1 MASLAQL
8 TAELRPGRPP
18 GPEAAR
24 AAALALA
31 DGALADADK
40 VAYLAALGEAGE
52 NAEVVAAFAE
62 TYRGMAR
69 RIELGDLPGRA
80 IDVVGTGGDRS
91 GSFNIS
97 TASSLIVAAAGV
109 PVMKH
114 GNRSITSKSGSAD
127 FLAVLGVNL
136 EADDALLLRSLR
148 EANFCYFFAP
158 AFHPAFRAVGA
169 ARKRLAE
176 DGRKTVFN
184 VLGPLVN
191 PGRPAHMLVGVYA
204 ERWVEPV
211 AGALEALGVR
221 RGLVAHGKV
230 GEGMDELTTAGPA
243 RVRGVGEL
251 RNIDATWLPGDH
263 GFATCEP
270 RALLGGSAE
279 QNVATFADLLLGSAD
294 EGLADTVFLSAGTAL
309 WVAGRADTV
318 EAGARRARELAA
330 DGTVREN
337 VRRLRDLYRS

>member
-1 MASLAQL
+1 MATLAQL
-8 TAELRPGRPP
+8 TAELSPGRPP
-18 GPEAAR
+18 DAERAR
-24 AAALALA
+24 AAARLLAQSEV
-31 DGALADADK
+31 ADADK
-40 VAYLAALGEAGE
+40 VAYLLALAGAGE
-52 NAEVVAAFAE
+52 TAEVVAAFAE

-69 RIELGDLPGRA
+69 AIELGDMPARA

-127 FLAVLGVNL
+127 FLAVLGINL
-136 EADDALLLRSLR
+136 EADDATLLRSLR

-169 ARKRLAE
+169 ARRQLAE
-176 DGRKTVFN
+176 GGHKTVFN

-221 RGLVAHGKV
+221 RGLVTHGKV
-230 GEGMDELTTAGPA
+230 GDGMDELTTAGPA

-251 RNIDATWLPGDH
+251 RNINATWLPGDH
-263 GFATCEP
+263 GFRTCDP
-270 RALLGGSAE
+270 RSLLGGSAE
-279 QNVATFADLLLGSAD
+279 QNVATFGELLLGAAD

-309 WVAGRADTV
+309 WVAGAAAGV
-318 EAGARRARELAA
+318 EAGASRARELAG
-330 DGTVREN
+330 DGTVRET

>member
-18 GPEAAR
+18 GAEPAR
-24 AAALALA
+24 AAARLLA
-31 DGALADADK
+31 DAAVADADK
-40 VAYLAALGEAGE
+40 VAYLLALAEAGE
-52 NAEVVAAFAE
+52 TGEVVAAFAE
-62 TYRGMAR
+62 TYRAMAR
-69 RIELGDLPGRA
+69 PIELGDLPARA
-80 IDVVGTGGDRS
+80 IDIVGTGGDRS

-97 TASSLIVAAAGV
+97 TAGSLIVAAAGV

-221 RGLVAHGKV
+221 RGLVTHGKV

-251 RNIDATWLPGDH
+251 RNVNATWLPGDH
-263 GFATCEP
+263 GFETCDP
-270 RALLGGSAE
+270 RALLGGTAE
-279 QNVATFADLLLGSAD
+279 QNVATFGDLLHGAAD
-294 EGLADTVFLSAGTAL
+294 TGLADTVFLSAGTAL
-309 WVAGRADTV
+309 WVAGAAPDV
-318 EAGARRARELAA
+318 ESGARRARELAL
-330 DGTVREN
+330 DGTVRET

>member
-8 TAELRPGRPP
+8 TAALAPGRPP
-18 GPEAAR
+18 GAEAA
-24 AAALALA
+24 AAAARLLAEA
-31 DGALADADK
+31 SVADADK
-40 VAYLAALGEAGE
+40 VAYLLALAEAGE
-52 NAEVVAAFAE
+52 TAEVVAAFAS
-62 TYRGMAR
+62 TYRAMAR
-69 RIELGDLPGRA
+69 AIDLGDLPTRA

-127 FLAVLGVNL
+127 FLAVLGINL
-136 EADDALLLRSLR
+136 EADDATLLRSLR

-176 DGRKTVFN
+176 DGCKTVFN
-184 VLGPLVN
+184 VLGPLIN
-191 PGRPAHMLVGVYA
+191 PGHPAHMLVGVYA
-204 ERWVEPV
+204 ERWIEPV
-211 AGALEALGVR
+211 AGALESLGVR
-221 RGLVAHGKV
+221 RGLVTHGKV

-251 RNIDATWLPGDH
+251 RAVNATWLPGDH
-263 GFATCEP
+263 GFETCQP
-270 RALLGGSAE
+270 AALVGGSAE
-279 QNVATFADLLLGSAD
+279 QNVATFGDLLLGAAD
-294 EGLADTVFLSAGTAL
+294 SGLADTVFLSAGTAL
-309 WVAGRADTV
+309 WVAGVVPSV
-318 EAGARRARELAA
+318 EAGAQRAREVSG
-330 DGTVREN
+330 DGTVRET